1 MPFGG
6 NWSEEL
12 VAEWLSLKGY
22 LVEVHVPAGS
32 AEAGGR
38 YAADVV
44 GVKVKGGKMEI
55 CHAEVGTLPRDF
67 EKSVE
72 TIKRKFSESVVER
85 IKRYFQERIKISEG
99 TSVEYKKVYVTVY
112 VSKKVFNRL
121 KEEKK
126 EVEVKTLQDVIKDA
140 IEEIRNFHPNGIK
153 SARGTLPESLW
164 LLKLIEHIQPWLVLE
179 KKQEKEREKRA
190 EQKP

>member
-1 MPFGG
+1 MEKFYRLLNLNILIFSVLLRSKMPFGG

-72 TIKRKFSESVVER
+72 TIKR
-85 IKRYFQERIKISEG
+85 
-99 TSVEYKKVYVTVY
+99 
-112 VSKKVFNRL
+112 
-121 KEEKK
+121 
-126 EVEVKTLQDVIKDA
+126 
-140 IEEIRNFHPNGIK
+140 
-153 SARGTLPESLW
+153 
-164 LLKLIEHIQPWLVLE
+164 
-179 KKQEKEREKRA
+179 
-190 EQKP
+190 